1 MIYFVWDSIQIL
13 FENQIKCSTMLPPS
27 SQTPSQIITEL
38 ASDQQLQ
45 PSYDKWWKQV
55 VRLPIRI
62 FLCIAIG
69 HWREWKR

>member
-38 ASDQQLQ
+38 ASDQH
-45 PSYDKWWKQV
+45 SCNRVMTNDES
-55 VRLPIRI
+55 R
-62 FLCIAIG
+62 
-69 HWREWKR
+69 